1 MQNSPMKNKDFA
13 ITVALPSLIHRIG
26 GDNTKQAKQ
35 LALESAC
42 QLKRIRR
49 SRNWQLIGE
58 ASALSALSTR
68 INNLESDNFAY
79 LLTKL
84 ELRLA
89 AYQEQLEPKSER
101 LARLIKEKPNIT
113 LAELLEQTD
122 CSLAEARL
130 ARFDAEL

>member
-1 MQNSPMKNKDFA
+1 MKNKDFA

-58 ASALSALSTR
+58 ASALSALSTH
-68 INNLESDNFAY
+68 IKNLESNNFTY

-89 AYQEQLEPKSER
+89 AYQEQVEPKSER

>member
-26 GDNTKQAKQ
+26 GDNTKQAKL

-58 ASALSALSTR
+58 ASALSALSTH
-68 INNLESDNFAY
+68 IKNLESNNFTY

-89 AYQEQLEPKSER
+89 AYQEQVEPKSER

>member
-1 MQNSPMKNKDFA
+1 MKNKDFA

-26 GDNTKQAKQ
+26 GDNTKQAKL

-58 ASALSALSTR
+58 ASALSALSTH
-68 INNLESDNFAY
+68 IKNLESNNFTY

-89 AYQEQLEPKSER
+89 AYQEQVEPKSER

>member
-26 GDNTKQAKQ
+26 GDNTKQAKL

-68 INNLESDNFAY
+68 IKNLESNNFTY

-89 AYQEQLEPKSER
+89 AYQEQVEPKSER